1 MIEYDCLYTGGHM
14 VSFSKATVA
23 RAFLALSVAGFV
35 SASPQQVHASACDA
49 STAVRISS
57 ALPPTALSITGADV
71 SRSSMDNLWDL
82 VSGTDDTKF
91 RVLGSAIGAANNWMG
106 NCSYPGIGLGVGSGF
121 DYLTRNVTIWL
132 WQDGVNLDLAR
143 EAVYELIGENV
154 GSATIAG
161 SDKVLTGQPAI
172 FSAANS
178 MPAFTSVSY
187 SWDLDDDGIFEIN
200 TGATSHITTSF
211 SQAGNHAV
219 HVKATRASGAF
230 NTASRTV
237 AVMLAPLS
245 DEPGVSIL
253 NGSARTSSLNVTV
266 NMVWPAFATAARIS
280 NDGAFSSART
290 TAVPLAESF
299 SWLLEDAGEGIYSTS
314 IFVRFVGPGI
324 DTTRTYVDSIV
335 LDRSSAV
342 TTTTVPVATA
352 HSVEATATATNIA
365 TAINATALVS
375 ASSIHTLSLSTLRSG
390 QNPSG
395 RVLNVKAK
403 VCRIVNNQ
411 VIVLK
416 SGICRLNVTVRAPR
430 GRKTSSVV
438 TISCTNGSCRR
449 QQ

>member
-1 MIEYDCLYTGGHM
+1 M
-14 VSFSKATVA
+14 VSFSKTTVA
-23 RAFLALSVAGFV
+23 RAFFALSVLGITTFSPQVSHASTCDATSAV
-35 SASPQQVHASACDA
+35 RTSSASQ
-49 STAVRISS
+49 
-57 ALPPTALSITGADV
+57 PTALSITGANV
-71 SRSSMDNLWDL
+71 HRSSMDNLWNL

-91 RVLGSAIGAANNWMG
+91 RVLGTAIGAAHNWMG
-106 NCSYPGIGLGVGSGF
+106 NCTYPGLGLGVGSGF

-132 WQDGVNLDLAR
+132 WQDGVDLDLAR

-187 SWDLDDDGIFEIN
+187 SWDLNDDGIFETS
-200 TGATSHITTSF
+200 TGATSQVSTSF
-211 SQAGNHAV
+211 SQTGNHV
-219 HVKATRASGAF
+219 VRVKATRASGAF
-230 NTASRTV
+230 NTASKTV

-253 NGSARTSSLNVTV
+253 NGSTRTSSLDVTV

-280 NDGAFSSART
+280 NDGAFAVART
-290 TAVPLAESF
+290 TTVPLAESF
-299 SWLLEDAGEGIYSTS
+299 SWSLEDAGAGIYSTS
-314 IFVRFVGPGI
+314 IYVRFVGPGI
-324 DTTRTYVDSIV
+324 DTTRTYIDSIV

-342 TTTTVPVATA
+342 TTTTVPAPA
-352 HSVEATATATNIA
+352 SQSVEATVTATSAIA
-365 TAINATALVS
+365 SVS

-395 RVLNVKAK
+395 RVLNAKAK
-403 VCRIVNNQ
+403 VCRIVNNK
-411 VIVLK
+411 VVVLK
-416 SGICRLNVTVRAPR
+416 TGICRLNVTVRAPK
-430 GRKTSSVV
+430 GRKTSSIV
-438 TISCTNGSCRR
+438 TISCTNGSCHR